1 MESSDRQKFIE
12 VVIGFAEMRGK
23 QLSAPA
29 LELYWKAMK
38 DWPLDEFKVAA
49 DHLLKTSEFMPTPYN
64 FEELRKAGRPTAGEA
79 WAMVLEHAKGEWRQ
93 GVIGEP
99 LVDKAVQILG
109 GYREIAMCDT
119 SKLGFL
125 ERRFCEHYDDLETV
139 EDTRVAVPELTGDR
153 DALRRLTAK
162 LKGSGK
168 ALSVVGADA

>member
-12 VVIGFAEMRGK
+12 VVIGFAELKGK

-29 LELYWKAMK
+29 LELYWAALK
-38 DWPLDEFKVAA
+38 DWSLDEFKAA
-49 DHLLKTSEFMPTPYN
+49 ASYLLKTTEFMPTPN
-64 FEELRKAGRPTAGEA
+64 SFEELRRAGRLTAGEA
-79 WAMVLEHAKGEWRQ
+79 WSMVLEHAKGEWRQ

-125 ERRFCEHYDDLETV
+125 ERRFCDHYDDLETV

-168 ALSVVGADA
+168 ALSVV